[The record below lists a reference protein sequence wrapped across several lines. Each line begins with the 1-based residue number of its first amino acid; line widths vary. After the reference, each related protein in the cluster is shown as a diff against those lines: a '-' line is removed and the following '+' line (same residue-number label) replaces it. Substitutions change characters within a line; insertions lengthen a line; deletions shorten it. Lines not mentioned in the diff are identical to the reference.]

1 MAEWPA
7 TSLPTG
13 ASGLPAGPAP
23 ITAEQNK
30 AATRHH
36 NVVSR
41 LSTGTGAF
49 DIIGHRRWYYV
60 FSASLVLLSILFIL
74 VRGFNFS
81 LDFVGGTQ
89 LTFHPTSPV
98 TNEQVAKVVL
108 DATGTETDSV
118 VTVGSNM
125 QIGMPAL
132 TADKVTDAK
141 EALTK
146 AFHLTSDVS
155 DSAVS
160 GTWGSE
166 ISTRALI
173 AVLVFLVA
181 VAAFIWLRY
190 EKRVAVGAVVSVL
203 HDLVVTAGVYA
214 LIGFEVAPATV
225 IGLLTILGFSLY
237 DTVVVYDKVQENT
250 KGLTSLLRRTYPE
263 AANLAINQTLMRSIN
278 TSLIALLPVAGL
290 LVAGVAL
297 LGSGTLKDLSL
308 VMLVGMLVGAYS
320 SVFLAVPMAVDLKMR
335 DPVIKSHTH
344 RVAAKRRSEGLIV
357 DADGDPV
364 ARVAVPTGA
373 SGADGGPVR
382 HALPG
387 SQAAPASPLLKPGSG
402 PLPGVKPVRPSGK
415 AGAARSGAAPRGKSA
430 APGGGKSVQA
440 GGKVT
445 PSGGARPAG
454 KRSR

>member
-1 MAEWPA
+1 MADKSVTTDGTG
-7 TSLPTG
+7 TSDLT
-13 ASGLPAGPAP
+13 GLPEGAAP
-23 ITAEQNK
+23 ITAEAAK
-30 AATRHH
+30 AASRHH
-36 NVVSR
+36 SVFSR

-60 FSASLVLLSILFIL
+60 FSSTLVLLSIVFII

-81 LDFVGGTQ
+81 IDFIGGTQ
-89 LTFHPTSPV
+89 LTFQPPTKVANQEV
-98 TNEQVAKVVL
+98 TDVL
-108 DATGTETDSV
+108 FNAVGVQTDSV
-118 VTVGSNM
+118 ITVGSNI
-125 QIGMPAL
+125 QATLPSLSA
-132 TADKVTDAK
+132 TQVTDAK
-141 EALTK
+141 QALST
-146 AFHLTSDVS
+146 ALHLTAPVS

-166 ISTRALI
+166 ISSRALI

-190 EKRVAVGAVVSVL
+190 ESRVAVGAVVSVL

-237 DTVVVYDKVQENT
+237 DTVVVYDKVQENS

-290 LVAGVAL
+290 LTAGVVI

-308 VMLVGMLVGAYS
+308 VMLVGMLIGAYS
-320 SVFLAVPMAVDLKMR
+320 SVFLAVPMAVDLKTR
-335 DPVIKSHTH
+335 DKVIKAHTH
-344 RVAAKRRSEGLIV
+344 RVLAKRKADGLIV

-364 ARVAVPTGA
+364 ARVAVAAETPRE
-373 SGADGGPVR
+373 GGPVR
-382 HALPG
+382 RSMPG
-387 SQAAPASPLLKPGSG
+387 AQAAPVSPRLKPGSG
-402 PLPGVKPVRPSGK
+402 PLPGVKPVRTGGKPRSAAPQGK
-415 AGAARSGAAPRGKSA
+415 ADRSGAP
-430 APGGGKSVQA
+430 
-440 GGKVT
+440 
-445 PSGGARPAG
+445 RPAG